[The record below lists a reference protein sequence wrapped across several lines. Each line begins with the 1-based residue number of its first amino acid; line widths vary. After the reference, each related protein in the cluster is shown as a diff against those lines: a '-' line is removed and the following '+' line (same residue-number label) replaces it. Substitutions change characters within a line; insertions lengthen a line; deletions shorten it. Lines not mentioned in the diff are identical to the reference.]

1 MTHTLTIA
9 QLQELSTSSVVLT
22 YNTDSADILSATMLP
37 ETYSQLGFSY
47 GDRLILT
54 EGERIVFSGTIQS
67 GIAYSAQASSAEV
80 ASLDA
85 LSDLAILERTAYC
98 KLDSEGNALYPA
110 VRKSSKFTSLAA
122 FTSGIY
128 SYASGWTGSPL
139 TSSFSCTI
147 SKSIPAPEG
156 TGSTPCAALITEAM
170 RWVPD
175 SILLQR
181 YSAEGDTLTLTSI
194 DSLEH
199 ITLAADAP
207 ITSVSL
213 QARPELVPPVCALI
227 GGDNFKIYNS
237 LESTGDVREPGSFI
251 YPVPIDDNSAQD
263 RAGASPASQKMVIRG
278 VALPE
283 RCVGTRGAAEYTPTS
298 IITDSST
305 YKFLCRFFPEYK
317 DVLGSATAGA
327 CLVTVTPKSDLQ
339 EEDDTEEDEDKRPPA
354 NYSDTPENWGSA
366 AGYDAVYVMTEGQ
379 FNASSRSSKNL
390 RGLRWCKAT
399 LTMQLGLGIDAY
411 KSLPAS
417 VRPAVSSLF
426 PGKLKK
432 VRLAK
437 LKLDCILIN
446 SRFRKYDPATNQP
459 CTGDSEYTEDE
470 LTASDYRAALTDYYN
485 TSRTVYHDGNMSLLH
500 DGSLQP
506 ELLTG
511 RSLTIAGKRAEWES
525 MNTVVRSVTWDYQ
538 RRALSLSVGTREQL
552 GFSDI
557 LQRRLLAK
565 ASRREVEQQLA
576 VPFDVLDKDA
586 QSDKETE
593 MSVAPSISASVSGGT
608 TAKQQRPWTL
618 YEVPDEEDE
627 TKTKVYLA
635 GGTLYRSG
643 QAFNVEDTAEQI
655 TQGQPNGLPWEM
667 NGNKLKLKWELL
679 NGSWTYSITQEL
691 QETES

>member
-67 GIAYSAQASSAEV
+67 GIAYAAQASTAEV

-85 LSDLAILERTAYC
+85 MSDLAILERTAYC
-98 KLDSEGNALYPA
+98 KLDDEGNALYPA
-110 VRKSSKFTSLAA
+110 VNKSSKFTSLSA

-128 SYASGWTGSPL
+128 SYASGWSGSPL

-194 DSLEH
+194 DALEH
-199 ITLAADAP
+199 ITLSADAP

-227 GGDNFKIYNS
+227 GGDSFKLPTS
-237 LESTGDVREPGSFI
+237 GDVREPGSFI
-251 YPVPIDDNSAQD
+251 YPVPVDNDDDQN

-283 RCVGTRGAAEYTPTS
+283 RCVGTRGAAEYTPTD
-298 IITDSST
+298 IIVNSRT

-317 DVLGSATAGA
+317 LVLPRAIAGA
-327 CLVTVTPKSDLQ
+327 CLVSVTAKEDLQ
-339 EEDDTEEDEDKRPPA
+339 EEDDTEEEEDKRPPA
-354 NYSDTPENWGSA
+354 NYSDSPQSWGASA
-366 AGYDAVYVMTEGQ
+366 GFDAVYVMTEGQ

-390 RGLRWCKAT
+390 RGLKWCKAT
-399 LTMQLGLGIDAY
+399 LTMQVGITASAY
-411 KSLPAS
+411 QKLPPI
-417 VRPAVSSLF
+417 VKPAIETLF
-426 PGKLKK
+426 PGYRNK

-485 TSRTVYHDGNMSLLH
+485 ASRTVYHDGSISLLH

-511 RSLTIAGKRAEWES
+511 RSLTIAGKRVEWES

-538 RRALSLSVGTREQL
+538 RQALSLSVGTREQL

-576 VPFDVLDKDA
+576 VPFDVMDKDA

-679 NGSWTYSITQEL
+679 NGTWTYSITQA
-691 QETES
+691 TS